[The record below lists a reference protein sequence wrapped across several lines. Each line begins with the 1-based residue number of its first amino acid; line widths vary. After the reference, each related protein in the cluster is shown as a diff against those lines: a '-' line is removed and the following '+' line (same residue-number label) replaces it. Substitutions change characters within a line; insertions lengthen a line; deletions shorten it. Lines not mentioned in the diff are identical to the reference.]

1 MARKNI
7 QLHFVPTVPVRR
19 NPFSPGS
26 FTPSPAF
33 TMTDLRVQDDRSRR
47 SRWPIFAF
55 TMTDLAVHDGPIFA
69 FTMTD
74 LAVHD
79 GPIFAFTMVRNSQYV
94 VQRVRNPSGK
104 GVTAPTGSEPCDGRG
119 NAAGDA

>member
-1 MARKNI
+1 MARKYI

-19 NPFSPGS
+19 HPFCPGS

-33 TMTDLRVQDDRSRR
+33 TMADLRVHDDRSAR

-69 FTMTD
+69 FTM
-74 LAVHD
+74 A
-79 GPIFAFTMVRNSQYV
+79 RNSQFVDKAGKTEVVNYELENGTYV
-94 VQRVRNPSGK
+94 IQNKVLRPGEKLRLVLGK
-104 GVTAPTGSEPCDGRG
+104 QQAWI
-119 NAAGDA
+119 ALK